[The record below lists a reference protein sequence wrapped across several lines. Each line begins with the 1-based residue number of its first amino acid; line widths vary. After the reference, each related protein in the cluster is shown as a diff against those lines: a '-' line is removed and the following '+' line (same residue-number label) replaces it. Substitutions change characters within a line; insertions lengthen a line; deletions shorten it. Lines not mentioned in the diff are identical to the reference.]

1 VTRVNLGWWSVLHH
15 GLDQIVS
22 RIKKNDVQAMIN
34 LRLSS
39 LTYLNP
45 ISHVKLIIEQKNLY
59 DLKLHNI
66 IQILKE
72 NALSP

>member
-59 DLKLHNI
+59 DLNHINFFVQLLI
-66 IQILKE
+66 
-72 NALSP
+72 